1 MDFESHR
8 AAALARRILVP
19 GQVKLFNVS
28 GIKQVDW
35 AEPDMEGVN
44 KEPPKKKIFVKAFPQ
59 FLSEEVIRA
68 YFNDLCEG
76 QVQYIMNGPN
86 YGFITFA
93 TPYAASLVM
102 EKKEDLRLAGMKLTI
117 DWWISKWK
125 DGCDDSPPPPPRPVL
140 TPSKHSVNRG
150 PPPQPRRPQ
159 EMSSPPRPLEELLQL
174 TRGKGWG
181 DPQYRLTSYLDHTRR
196 PVYQYSVTFTA
207 VPFKISGAESFNKH
221 QAFVNCARLARAAL
235 SQERVPSPALAEFR
249 YVPLS
254 SPPSRQT
261 STLGSSTLL
270 NFTNLRI

>member
-117 DWWISKWK
+117 DWWVSKK
-125 DGCDDSPPPPPRPVL
+125 RRESDGSDDPQPQ
-140 TPSKHSVNRG
+140 
-150 PPPQPRRPQ
+150 PQPRQ
-159 EMSSPPRPLEELLQL
+159 ISSPRPLEELLHL
-174 TRGKGWG
+174 TRVKGWG
-181 DPQYRLTSYLDHTRR
+181 DPQYRLSSYLDPSSG
-196 PVYQYSVTFTA
+196 PVFKYSVTFPS
-207 VPFKISGAESFNKH
+207 VPFKICGQENYNKH
-221 QAFVNCARLARAAL
+221 QAFINCAQLALGAL
-235 SQERVPSPALAEFR
+235 SQERVPSPVLAAFK
-249 YVPLS
+249 YIPLS
-254 SPPSRQT
+254 PPPSRQSSALSA
-261 STLGSSTLL
+261 STLPNLA
-270 NFTNLRI
+270 NLRI